1 MCPAARCC
9 RLFCLCV
16 SISPPSTPP
25 LPCMHVCA
33 PHRREQHDIGCAAG
47 AAPHN
52 GDLQQHYALCACVQ
66 HQHKGAAGTNHSVMP
81 LHWMERGVLQGYIC
95 TIGEG
100 CAASV
105 HMSAPAAVP
114 PTTTTTTTTMTFL
127 PSASIL
133 QVARG
138 EGQGVDAVAHAPL
151 IWLCMRHQKR
161 AGYRAHSVTVCHRT
175 VHKGV

>member
-16 SISPPSTPP
+16 SLSLLSPPP
-25 LPCMHVCA
+25 LRCMRVCA

-81 LHWMERGVLQGYIC
+81 LHWMERGVLQVYIC

-100 CAASV
+100 CAARV
-105 HMSAPAAVP
+105 HMYNWRGVCCKCTYVCTCCCSSDNHHHHHHHD
-114 PTTTTTTTTMTFL
+114 L
-127 PSASIL
+127 PSLCLHPASGTWGG
-133 QVARG
+133 ARSG
-138 EGQGVDAVAHAPL
+138 CSSTCAPHLAVYAPPKTRRL
-151 IWLCMRHQKR
+151 
-161 AGYRAHSVTVCHRT
+161 
-175 VHKGV
+175 